1 MTIVKTLA
9 THEIVQIAYPRPVT
23 ERDQLGTATGKA
35 IDAALSRY
43 SHEFRQDRRPTASAM
58 NRFATSILDEELKD
72 ADVALGPE
80 GREKVL
86 GQISGVLRAFRRSE
100 IFGLPRP
107 RTRLILI
114 NGRVGVYA
122 QPDYWDG
129 RGRFYEMKSYRA
141 VPPPPD
147 VELQLEL
154 FQLAFGGLRAF
165 LACFNR
171 HSTPV
176 GVSVTEVPR
185 LSDERAREVLAVAY
199 QTGLLQGKEKILEY
213 IDSPLVQ
220 YSLQP

>member
-1 MTIVKTLA
+1 MTLVKTLA

-23 ERDQLGTATGKA
+23 ERDPLGMAAGKA

-43 SHEFRQDRRPTASAM
+43 NHEFRQDRRPTASAM
-58 NRFATSILDEELKD
+58 NKFATSILDEELKD

-80 GREKVL
+80 SREKIL
-86 GQISGVLRAFRRSE
+86 LQIAGVLQAFRRSE
-100 IFGLPRP
+100 VFGLPRP

-141 VPPPPD
+141 VPLPPD
-147 VELQLEL
+147 VELQLKL
-154 FQLAFGGLRAF
+154 FQLAFAGFHAF

-171 HSTPV
+171 HTLPV
-176 GVSVTEVPR
+176 EVIVTEIPG
-185 LSDERAREVLAVAY
+185 LSDEQAREVLSVAY
-199 QTGLLQGKEKILEY
+199 QTGLHDGKEKVLEY
-213 IDSPLVQ
+213 IDSPIVQ